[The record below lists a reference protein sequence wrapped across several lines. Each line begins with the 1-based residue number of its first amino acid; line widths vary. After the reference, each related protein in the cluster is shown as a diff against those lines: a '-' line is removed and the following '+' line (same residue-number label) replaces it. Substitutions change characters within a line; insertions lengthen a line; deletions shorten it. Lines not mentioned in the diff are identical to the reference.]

1 MPYISCLP
9 GMPGVDNVIV
19 IVPETNIAERSAL
32 GWKTDNL
39 LADKRIQIVVAPK
52 IEDIKALFA
61 AYENRDTWCMFLGIS
76 AFPPLHAWFKL
87 SLKYNVKRGII
98 TEPPF
103 EYGHPLWQHAVR
115 FFLKDLRYV
124 SRISKIF
131 VMGDRRLGYYRLWSR
146 RWEVIPFMY
155 CTEWRERQAAALP
168 ADDENRLR
176 LLYVGS
182 LTARKN
188 VACLLKACMLLSP
201 TERTRLSIG
210 IVGDGEQRAMLETMA
225 RSESLRGV
233 DVEFLGTQPMDRIPG
248 IMQQY
253 DALALPS
260 LHDGW
265 GAVGNEALTL
275 GLYFLCS
282 DHCGARMLL
291 NRPGNGCTFKAGDAD
306 HLAACLRQTINHIE
320 AIREGINE
328 RIAWSRK
335 NISGH
340 AVAQRFLSHLIS
352 GPQS

>member
-9 GMPGVDNVIV
+9 GMPGVDNVAV
-19 IVPETNIAERSAL
+19 IVPETNIAERSTL
-32 GWKTDNL
+32 GWNTDNL
-39 LADKRIQIVVAPK
+39 LADKNIQIIDAPK

-124 SRISKIF
+124 SRISKVF

-146 RWEVIPFMY
+146 RWEVVPFMY
-155 CTEWRERQAAALP
+155 CTEWRERQPVALP
-168 ADDENRLR
+168 AADEHRLR

-182 LTARKN
+182 LTPRKD

-201 TERTRLSIG
+201 SERTRLRIG
-210 IVGDGEQRAMLETMA
+210 IVGDGEQSAMLEAMA
-225 RSESLRGV
+225 RSEALRGV
-233 DVEFLGTQPMDRIPG
+233 AVEFFGTQPMDRIPA

-282 DHCGARMLL
+282 DRCGARMLL
-291 NRPGNGCTFKAGDAD
+291 NRPGNGCTFKAGNAA
-306 HLAACLRQTINHIE
+306 HLAAFLRQSISQIA
-320 AIREGINE
+320 AIRAGVGG
-328 RIAWSRK
+328 RIAWSRQ
-335 NISGH
+335 NISGY
-340 AVAQRFLSHLIS
+340 AVARRFLSHLS
-352 GPQS
+352 SDPQI